1 MLTPV
6 LFVLFVGA
14 EVAVGVAD
22 RYPRQSHRQRL
33 ENKTKTDRQADRQT
47 RQTDTTDR
55 QTDRQTETDRQKQ
68 ADRNRQI
75 DRRQY
80 KLTTESMT

>member
-55 QTDRQTETDRQKQ
+55 QTDRQKQTDRNRQTETDR
-68 ADRNRQI
+68 
-75 DRRQY
+75 
-80 KLTTESMT
+80 